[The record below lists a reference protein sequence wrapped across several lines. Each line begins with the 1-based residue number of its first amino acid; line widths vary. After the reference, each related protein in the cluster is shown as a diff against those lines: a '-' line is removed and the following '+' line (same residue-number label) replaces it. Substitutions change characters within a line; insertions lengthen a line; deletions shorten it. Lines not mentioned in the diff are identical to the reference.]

1 MNSYE
6 LHGVMPSF
14 ERSFRNPLM
23 NANAE
28 SVFQCIDQKAL
39 AFSRRSLFWRVFG
52 PTVAS
57 LLFAI
62 SGCGL
67 LRDTVS
73 PGPRDTT
80 ESYHDDFGLNITCL
94 LYTSPSPRDVEESRM
109 PSSA

>member
-1 MNSYE
+1 
-6 LHGVMPSF
+6 
-14 ERSFRNPLM
+14 M

-80 ESYHDDFGLNITCL
+80 ESYHDDFGLNITYPEVEAIQSATCL
-94 LYTSPSPRDVEESRM
+94 LYTSDAADE
-109 PSSA
+109 